1 MENVFLLEKKYSVI
15 EEGEKSYWKLTDS
28 GDNKSS
34 ANDQPWDFGQKFKSS
49 VH

>member
-1 MENVFLLEKKYSVI
+1 MEERGNH
-15 EEGEKSYWKLTDS
+15 WKLTDS

-34 ANDQPWDFGQKFKSS
+34 ANDQPWDLGQEFKIS

>member
-15 EEGEKSYWKLTDS
+15 EEGETHWKLTDS

-34 ANDQPWDFGQKFKSS
+34 ANDQPWDFSQEFKIS

>member
-1 MENVFLLEKKYSVI
+1 MRVKKH
-15 EEGEKSYWKLTDS
+15 WKLTDS

-34 ANDQPWDFGQKFKSS
+34 VNDQSWDFGQEFNIS